1 MVSKWWTRRI
11 ERSGAERASMENL
24 RRIKSTVF
32 SANFPR
38 FDDLANTRDSLTFAS
53 QAPDCEHNRNG
64 DESGYGVA

>member
-1 MVSKWWTRRI
+1 LSPPAAT
-11 ERSGAERASMENL
+11 AASMENL

-32 SANFPR
+32 SANFLR
-38 FDDLANTRDSLTFAS
+38 FDDLANTCDSLPLAT